1 MRRTVICL
9 VLVVCMLAACSF
21 TVPEDISGGFGTLF
35 RNIFKIVGAN
45 TAAETAAPAAPSS
58 AQQPQQDRPLG
69 EDIMDG
75 MSTLFRNAFK
85 IVGVKLGEEPTPIPS
100 PTPEPL
106 PSPTPSPTPQP
117 TPAPTPTPK
126 PTPTPSPTPEPTPTP
141 EPIPAKYSM
150 AWAEKYAPGS
160 CASYE
165 EQVGDNGIYIDEQNQ
180 LRPPAGKYS
189 LVVDYYNQAVWAYSQ
204 DEAGNYT
211 VLERVMI
218 CTTGGNG
225 NWTPEGKYKMDD
237 DYKRFG
243 YFPSFNC
250 YGQYWSQ
257 MAGNFYFHSV
267 LYSERDAS
275 TLSKSSYKNL
285 GTPGSHGCIRLLVPD
300 ARWIYENC
308 APGTPCE
315 VTTDIKKD
323 ERLKKLLKLGVK
335 GAADY
340 VEPAEE
346 TAEPSP
352 SPQATP
358 SPDAQSAADATPTPS
373 PDSSVEPSANE
384 QQ

>member
-1 MRRTVICL
+1 MRKTVICL
-9 VLVVCMLAACSF
+9 VLVVCVLAACSF
-21 TVPEDISGGFGTLF
+21 TASEDIPDGFGTLF
-35 RNIFKIVGAN
+35 RNIFNIVGVN
-45 TAAETAAPAAPSS
+45 TESGAQAAPAPASTYQPPSK
-58 AQQPQQDRPLG
+58 PLG

-75 MSTLFRNAFK
+75 MSTLFRNVFK
-85 IVGVKLGEEPTPIPS
+85 IVGVKTSEGPVPIPS
-100 PTPEPL
+100 PTPEP
-106 PSPTPSPTPQP
+106 
-117 TPAPTPTPK
+117 TPAPTPDSTPA
-126 PTPTPSPTPEPTPTP
+126 PTPEPTPSPTPEPTPTP
-141 EPIPAKYSM
+141 IPTPEPTPTPEPVPAKYSM

-165 EQVGDNGIYIDEQNQ
+165 EQVGDNGVYIDEQNQ
-180 LRPPAGKYS
+180 LRPPEGKYK
-189 LVVDYYNQAVWAYSQ
+189 LVVDYYNQAVWAYSK

-211 VLERVMI
+211 VLERIMI

-225 NWTPEGKYKMDD
+225 NWTPEGKYTMDD

-250 YGQYWSQ
+250 YAQYWSQ
-257 MAGNFYFHSV
+257 MVGNFYFHSV

-323 ERLKKLLKLGVK
+323 ERLKKVLKLGIE
-335 GAADY
+335 GASDY
-340 VEPAEE
+340 VDPE
-346 TAEPSP
+346 
-352 SPQATP
+352 ATP
-358 SPDAQSAADATPTPS
+358 SPEPEPTPS
-373 PDSSVEPSANE
+373 PDTEPSPEPEPTPDTEPEATPAPPAE
-384 QQ
+384 